1 MPQFTI
7 GDIPD
12 KVITKQFL
20 GLTPHLYHIFKHVGW
35 DYYKNGIK
43 KLEGAVNSLLSIR
56 MKEGI
61 QISKM
66 TVSGELKEPSKTL
79 CYMLHPSI
87 VPCRADLMVGTM
99 KLLYGESVDVS
110 FILIDD
116 DTREIAFIVNS
127 HLEDGIPVDFFI
139 IERNDETL
147 DRRHMKLG
155 YKLRDIPKKS
165 KTLEK
170 CGASIIDV
178 LYDIRN
184 ERTPQWSNSTYLTA
198 QSWISCAINIIIE
211 CTGFQ
216 THGLFWDGV
225 NAKRRYKLK
234 DDYCRFYPYPPL
246 LNTLFMMQRPQY
258 IGRAA
263 GLFNSHQMIIK
274 GVHPTPLQWVKDN
287 FIEAYN
293 LGIRKQLEDDGVNL
307 PIVNMNTKV
316 NTDPEKGWE
325 FMKGTKITVEDLGM
339 SSADD
344 ALKGVLLDVNHE
356 TPPDTKVDESNI
368 ISIGWGLKTKFLK

>member
-12 KVITKQFL
+12 KVHTKQFL
-20 GLTPHLYHIFKHVGW
+20 GLTPHLYRVFKEVGW
-35 DYYKNGIK
+35 DYYNKGME
-43 KLEGAVNSLLSIR
+43 KLNGAVNSLLSIR

-61 QISKM
+61 EVSKK
-66 TVSGELKEPSKTL
+66 TVSGELKEPEKIL

-87 VPCRADLMVGTM
+87 VPSRADLMVGTM

-116 DTREIAFIVNS
+116 DSKEISFIVNS
-127 HLEDGIPVDFFI
+127 HLEEGIPVDFFI
-139 IERNDETL
+139 VERDEEL
-147 DRRHMKLG
+147 LERRHMKLG
-155 YKLRDIPKKS
+155 YKLRDIPKKT

-170 CGASIIDV
+170 CGASAIEIMR
-178 LYDIRN
+178 DIRN

-198 QSWISCAINIIIE
+198 ESWISCAINILLE

-246 LNTLFMMQRPQY
+246 LNTMFMMQRPQY
-258 IGRAA
+258 IARAA

-274 GVHPTPLQWVKDN
+274 GIHPTPLQWVKDN
-287 FIEAYN
+287 FIEAFEI
-293 LGIRKQLEDDGVNL
+293 GIRHQLEIEGLNL
-307 PIVNMNTKV
+307 PVVNMNTKV
-316 NTDPEKGWE
+316 NLDVEKGWD
-325 FMKGTKITVEDLGM
+325 FDKGTKIKIEDLGLE
-339 SSADD
+339 SSED
-344 ALKGVLLDVNHE
+344 ALKGVLLDVTHE
-356 TPPDTKVDESNI
+356 TPPDAKIDEKNI
-368 ISIGWGLKTKFLK
+368 ISKGWGLNTKFFK

>member
-1 MPQFTI
+1 MPQYTI

-12 KVITKQFL
+12 TVYTKQFL
-20 GLTPHLYHIFKHVGW
+20 GLTPDLYRVFKKVGW
-35 DYYKNGIK
+35 EYYKKGMMGI
-43 KLEGAVNSLLSIR
+43 EGAVNSLLSIR

-61 QISKM
+61 EVSKK
-66 TVSGELKEPSKTL
+66 TVSGELPNPEKTL

-87 VPCRADLMVGTM
+87 VPCRSDLMVGTM

-116 DTREIAFIVNS
+116 DNREIAFIVNS
-127 HLEDGIPVDFFI
+127 HLEEGIPVDFFI
-139 IERNDETL
+139 IERNDEIL

-155 YKLRDIPKKS
+155 YKLRDIPKKT
-165 KTLEK
+165 KNLEK
-170 CGASIIDV
+170 CGASVISI
-178 LYDIRN
+178 LQDIRN
-184 ERTPQWSNSTYLTA
+184 ERTPQWTTSTYLTS
-198 QSWISCAINIIIE
+198 QSWISCAINIILE

-234 DDYCRFYPYPPL
+234 DDFCRFYPYPPL

-274 GVHPTPLQWVKDN
+274 GVHPIPLKWVKDN
-287 FIEAYN
+287 FIEAYDI
-293 LGIRKQLEDDGVNL
+293 GIREQLEEIGVNL

-316 NTDPEKGWE
+316 NLDVEKGWE
-325 FMKGTKITVEDLGM
+325 YPKGTRIKINDIGIDNV
-339 SSADD
+339 DD

-356 TPPDTKVDESNI
+356 TPADTKIDESYI
-368 ISIGWGLKTKFLK
+368 ISTGWGLNTKFRK